1 VTGLIYSP
9 HFRRIEPLLVS
20 GTLACY
26 AACVLAVAGWL
37 RGVDDPMVRYAL
49 AFIVVQ
55 IAIQA
60 GLILGL
66 VVSKD
71 LRSRRD
77 RARAARR
84 RSLEEL
90 LARPDSSRETLE
102 MAAEWPDDFLS
113 VVENAMHALAGSAR
127 RRIAELLEASA
138 PYRQLL
144 IEAAGASPGPVI
156 RAVNLLGRLEN
167 PGARAAVGRCLKH
180 RAEAVRR
187 AARKAIVIGGEED
200 ARRQVLEGVCSLP
213 FWERII
219 LFQLVPAD
227 SMLHDFLAKG
237 LASDDDERI
246 LVALEFVL
254 TRQRLLLFP
263 VPVKLA
269 QSRNVEVRIKF
280 FRALPFL
287 RLEEEVDSV
296 LEPGLHDPDWRVR
309 ALAARACG
317 HLRAEAL
324 AWRLL
329 EMCASFEDPAEA
341 GHAARALAALGGEGW
356 NRLQRVVGSGTGAG
370 NRIAAEVMERRML
383 GGLGVQR

>member
-1 VTGLIYSP
+1 
-9 HFRRIEPLLVS
+9 
-20 GTLACY
+20 
-26 AACVLAVAGWL
+26 
-37 RGVDDPMVRYAL
+37 M
-49 AFIVVQ
+49 
-55 IAIQA
+55 
-60 GLILGL
+60 
-66 VVSKD
+66 
-71 LRSRRD
+71 
-77 RARAARR
+77 
-84 RSLEEL
+84 
-90 LARPDSSRETLE
+90 
-102 MAAEWPDDFLS
+102 
-113 VVENAMHALAGSAR
+113 
-127 RRIAELLEASA
+127 LEASA

-144 IEAAGASPGPVI
+144 LEAAGASPGPVI
-156 RAVNLLGRLEN
+156 RAVTLLGRLEN
-167 PGARAAVGRCLKH
+167 PEARAAVRRCLKH

-200 ARRQVLEGVCSLP
+200 ARRQVLDGVCSLP

-219 LFQLVPAD
+219 LFQLVPTD

-287 RLEEEVDSV
+287 RLEEGVYSV

-317 HLRAEAL
+317 YLRAEAL
-324 AWRLL
+324 VWRLL
-329 EMCASFEDPAEA
+329 EMCASFDDPAEA

-356 NRLQRVVGSGTGAG
+356 DRLQEVVAAGRGTGH
-370 NRIAAEVMERRML
+370 RIAAEVMGREVPR
-383 GGLGVQR
+383 

>member
-1 VTGLIYSP
+1 MTGLIYSP

-317 HLRAEAL
+317 YLRAEAL
-324 AWRLL
+324 VWRLL
-329 EMCASFEDPAEA
+329 EMCASFDDPAEA

-356 NRLQRVVGSGTGAG
+356 DRLQEVVASGRGTGH
-370 NRIAAEVMERRML
+370 RIAAEVIERRML
-383 GGLGVQR
+383 GGREAPR

>member
-246 LVALEFVL
+246 LVALDFVL

-317 HLRAEAL
+317 YLRAEAL
-324 AWRLL
+324 VWRLL
-329 EMCASFEDPAEA
+329 EMCASFDDPAEA

-356 NRLQRVVGSGTGAG
+356 DRLQEVVASGRGTGH
-370 NRIAAEVMERRML
+370 RIAAEVIERRML
-383 GGLGVQR
+383 GGREAPR